1 MSNEENT
8 TTRRKNKHL
17 TYEERVIIQ
26 TRYEKDRMRI
36 KDIADEIGCSK
47 NTIRNEIRRGSLPMY
62 KDKRP
67 HYRASQ
73 GQTVYRDNRASSKR
87 NYRLLECRTFI
98 KRIVADF
105 YDETKKW
112 SVDAAVGRA
121 KRDGAFEKGRTV
133 CTKTIYNYISL
144 GLIKIS
150 ATDLPEKLGRNTKR
164 GQDRARRKVL
174 GSSIEERPAEVGG
187 RGTFGHWECDSVVG
201 RRDGAEPVIMTIVE
215 RMTDFFIPIKITGK
229 NADAYMDEG
238 IAALEK
244 RYGKEKFSKIFKT
257 ITADNGSE
265 NARLKELDDRY
276 GTKVYFAHPYT
287 SCERPVNERHN
298 RMLRRFVPKGKSIA
312 GYTMEDIEEIEDW
325 INGLPRRRL
334 SYATPEE
341 LFNEQLDLVYRAA

>member
-1 MSNEENT
+1 M
-8 TTRRKNKHL
+8 
-17 TYEERVIIQ
+17 
-26 TRYEKDRMRI
+26 
-36 KDIADEIGCSK
+36 
-47 NTIRNEIRRGSLPMY
+47 
-62 KDKRP
+62 
-67 HYRASQ
+67 
-73 GQTVYRDNRASSKR
+73 
-87 NYRLLECRTFI
+87 
-98 KRIVADF
+98 
-105 YDETKKW
+105 
-112 SVDAAVGRA
+112 
-121 KRDGAFEKGRTV
+121 
-133 CTKTIYNYISL
+133 
-144 GLIKIS
+144 
-150 ATDLPEKLGRNTKR
+150 TKR